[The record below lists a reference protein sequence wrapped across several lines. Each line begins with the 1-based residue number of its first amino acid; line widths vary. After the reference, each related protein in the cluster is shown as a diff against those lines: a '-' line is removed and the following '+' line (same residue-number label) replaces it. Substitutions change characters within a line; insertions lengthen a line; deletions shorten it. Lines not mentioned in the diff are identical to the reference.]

1 MARATAE
8 RTAIAVETARLLLES
23 QKRAVKEQTIGQISA
38 KLGSLND
45 LESLLQT
52 AIQELG
58 STLPDTDVAV
68 QIFAE
73 KPGRS

>member
-1 MARATAE
+1 
-8 RTAIAVETARLLLES
+8 
-23 QKRAVKEQTIGQISA
+23 VKEQTIGQISA

-45 LESLLQT
+45 LESLLRAT
-52 AIQELG
+52 IQELG

-73 KPGRS
+73 NPGRV